1 MSNINKA
8 SKNSSRQR
16 FSDEQIKSLET
27 TFEVE
32 SRPELRMKQHLAKKL
47 GLQPRQVAIWF
58 QNRRAR
64 SKPKEL
70 ERDYNVLKAD
80 YDKLV
85 SQFESMKKENQALLI
100 QAEGRSDEQFGNE
113 NMKIETLEQTRFLL
127 ENDSP
132 ELGVP
137 LCNDF
142 SRKVDYLWDDADD
155 HPELVQMADGYL
167 TSTDN
172 IHSFESSCLMDNSSH
187 SGNGG
192 QAFNF

>member
-70 ERDYNVLKAD
+70 ERDYNMLKAD

-100 QAEGRSDEQFGNE
+100 QV
-113 NMKIETLEQTRFLL
+113 L
-127 ENDSP
+127 
-132 ELGVP
+132 
-137 LCNDF
+137 
-142 SRKVDYLWDDADD
+142 Y
-155 HPELVQMADGYL
+155 
-167 TSTDN
+167 
-172 IHSFESSCLMDNSSH
+172 
-187 SGNGG
+187 
-192 QAFNF
+192 